1 MPHEPVRN
9 AAGEGRV
16 SESDTCKMN
25 YDNLKFPK
33 QGKKK
38 KEKNPNR
45 GSILAKD
52 RRKALSQG
60 IKKADVTYAEV
71 M

>member
-1 MPHEPVRN
+1 
-9 AAGEGRV
+9 
-16 SESDTCKMN
+16 MN

-38 KEKNPNR
+38 RKNPNW
-45 GSILAKD
+45 GSIHVKD
-52 RRKALSQG
+52 RRRALFQG
-60 IKKADVTYAEV
+60 IKKADATYVGA